1 MENPNDAQKGDVLAG
16 NLQVIKRLGQG
27 ASSVGFLVNKEGKE
41 YVLKVAN
48 DPEQNERIHHEAEV
62 LAQLRHSHIVDLK
75 ETVEIGNRQGILMQ
89 PVLVDRDN
97 YRIETL
103 GQRIRKEG
111 PLKIDLLQRFGEDL
125 LDVVKFLDEQGIN
138 HRDIK
143 PDNIAIGQVGRGD
156 KLHLVLFDFSLS
168 RAPRDN
174 IKAGTSGYL
183 EPLLI
188 LRQPPQ
194 WDSYAERYAAAI
206 TP

>member
-1 MENPNDAQKGDVLAG
+1 
-16 NLQVIKRLGQG
+16 
-27 ASSVGFLVNKEGKE
+27 
-41 YVLKVAN
+41 
-48 DPEQNERIHHEAEV
+48 V

-75 ETVEIGNRQGILMQ
+75 RTVEVGNRLGILMQ
-89 PVLVDRDN
+89 PVLVDREK

-174 IKAGTSGYL
+174 IKAGTTQD
-183 EPLLI
+183 I
-188 LRQPPQ
+188 
-194 WDSYAERYAAAI
+194 
-206 TP
+206 